1 MLNYPESKE
10 TSIMCNKKV
19 LSLFLLFGFP
29 YLAYA
34 HPPGSPDCQTQV
46 IGMASLV
53 KSYHET
59 RTSIK
64 DTRDEVEQLKQ
75 QDSLTAE
82 DQSRLDEFE
91 NDIRNLRE
99 KGKTTL
105 RRLNSKSQRVLNN
118 CQE

>member
-1 MLNYPESKE
+1 
-10 TSIMCNKKV
+10 MCNKKV

-46 IGMASLV
+46 TGMASLV

-59 RTSIK
+59 RESIK
-64 DTRDEVEQLKQ
+64 GIRGDVEELKQ
-75 QDSLTAE
+75 QDSLAE
-82 DQSRLDEFE
+82 DEQARLDELE
-91 NDIRNLRE
+91 NEIKNLRE
-99 KGKTTL
+99 KRKTTL